1 MTGSG
6 GSCVFTCHCVRHLS
20 HHFKTTARHF
30 NHCYQPFL
38 PLQRWPQFRPDRS
51 GGGGGGGGGGGIKRD
66 PDRQGEAL
74 HVGKA
79 DFSQTSCSSQV
90 FLYDAG

>member
-1 MTGSG
+1 M
-6 GSCVFTCHCVRHLS
+6 FTCHCVHHLS

-38 PLQRWPQFRPDRS
+38 PLQHWPQFRPDRS
-51 GGGGGGGGGGGIKRD
+51 GGVGVGVEVGGLNGTLT
-66 PDRQGEAL
+66 DRER
-74 HVGKA
+74 VGKA